1 MPYSIEQGQIDAY
14 AKGGTILA
22 KTARGIGIP
31 VTKQDEQTWVE
42 TMGRL
47 KVADELSEQA
57 NLQPSDVLSILN
69 LPATPPLVHTTEQLL
84 LANHGAQTANT
95 IDTHLDYRADE
106 AVASWNLL
114 RYSTADAIADES
126 LWHQLELCCV
136 AGIYFDSI
144 GDALEDSKSLP
155 FTASELAKHS
165 TKRLLATARSIKHD
179 TYSSALS
186 ALRSEKVGR
195 YIAKKPLRIVRAM
208 GSVAL

>member
-31 VTKQDEQTWVE
+31 ITKQSEQTWVE

-47 KVADELSEQA
+47 KVADDLSEQTD
-57 NLQPSDVLSILN
+57 LQPNDVLSILN
-69 LPATPPLVHTTEQLL
+69 LPATPALVHTSAQLL
-84 LANHGAQTANT
+84 AANHGAQTAST
-95 IDTHLDYRADE
+95 IDAHLDHRADE

-114 RYSTADAIADES
+114 RYSTDDAVADES
-126 LWHQLELCCV
+126 RWRQLELCCV
-136 AGIYFDSI
+136 VGIYFDSI
-144 GDALEDSKSLP
+144 GDAIEDSKSLP
-155 FTASELAKHS
+155 FSASALAKHS
-165 TKRLLATARSIKHD
+165 TKRLLVTARSIKHD
-179 TYSSALS
+179 TYRSALT
-186 ALRSEKVGR
+186 ALHSEKVGQ